1 MTTQENEAVQEEAQ
15 SFKFDGP
22 EDTGE
27 PQAAEAQPE
36 ATAAPQEQVIPP
48 VGGPAEAPAAAAMPS
63 VAAPPQPTYTQQ
75 QVAQLQSEHQRQQ
88 QMLQQYQQEMEQR
101 QADLY
106 FRQQEQ
112 GLVDMGASGEQAQ
125 VMVQQMRAPYEQLRQ
140 SQQVISQLQQ
150 TQARTVQG
158 AQNMIATV
166 LSLSKKYG
174 VSPESLQNYNSPQA
188 MEAAA
193 ISAKRIQDMQNE
205 ITALKQGR
213 VPSGQVFE
221 SGQGQSISSS
231 AARRQQ
237 LRDKDG
243 PLTDA
248 EFAELGKYLGQG

>member
-1 MTTQENEAVQEEAQ
+1 MTTQENEAVQEESQ

-48 VGGPAEAPAAAAMPS
+48 VGGPTEAPAAAAMPS
-63 VAAPPQPTYTQQ
+63 VAAPPEPTYTQQ

-88 QMLQQYQQEMEQR
+88 QMLQQYQQDLEQR
-101 QADLY
+101 QTEAY
-106 FRQQEQ
+106 FRQQVD
-112 GLVDMGASGEQAQ
+112 GLVDMGASQEQAQ
-125 VMVQQMRAPYEQLRQ
+125 LMVQQSRSTYDQLRQ
-140 SQQVISQLQQ
+140 SQQYIYQLQQ
-150 TQARTVQG
+150 NNALTVQG

-166 LSLSKKYG
+166 LHLSKKYG
-174 VSPESLQNYNSPQA
+174 VSPESLQSYDSPQA

>member
-1 MTTQENEAVQEEAQ
+1 
-15 SFKFDGP
+15 
-22 EDTGE
+22 
-27 PQAAEAQPE
+27 
-36 ATAAPQEQVIPP
+36 
-48 VGGPAEAPAAAAMPS
+48 
-63 VAAPPQPTYTQQ
+63 
-75 QVAQLQSEHQRQQ
+75 
-88 QMLQQYQQEMEQR
+88 
-101 QADLY
+101 
-106 FRQQEQ
+106 
-112 GLVDMGASGEQAQ
+112 
-125 VMVQQMRAPYEQLRQ
+125 
-140 SQQVISQLQQ
+140 
-150 TQARTVQG
+150 VQG